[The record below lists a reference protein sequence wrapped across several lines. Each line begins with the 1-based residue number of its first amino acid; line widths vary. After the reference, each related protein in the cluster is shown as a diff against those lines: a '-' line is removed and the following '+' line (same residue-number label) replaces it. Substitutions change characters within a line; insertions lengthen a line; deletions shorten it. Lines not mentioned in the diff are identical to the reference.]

1 MNFRLEVDDVDNS
14 PDEISVA
21 VTVCGV
27 PKDIAI
33 ENNYLSVTLPPDFAV
48 GRTYFEVI
56 VSDLQDSV

>member
-1 MNFRLEVDDVDNS
+1 MTLITP

-21 VTVCGV
+21 VTVGGV

-33 ENNYLSVTLPPDFAV
+33 ENNDLSVTLPPDFAV

-56 VSDLQDSV
+56 VSDLQDSVSV